1 MLALQLLASLFLLL
15 SAALCFGPRLAV
27 YGPRAARDM
36 VREGQVQ
43 FVAGWFASV
52 FVLILTAPHL
62 GTAFT
67 SGGSALSIAMLDIY
81 SMQFSLV

>member
-1 MLALQLLASLFLLL
+1 MLALQLIAFLFLAL

-27 YGPRAARDM
+27 YGPRALGEM

-43 FVAGWFASV
+43 FVGGWLASIL
-52 FVLILTAPHL
+52 VLIFAAPYL
-62 GTAFT
+62 SDAFS
-67 SGGSALSIAMLDIY
+67 SGSNVLAVAVLDIY